1 MLAIVSL
8 IILILIFGVIFLHY
22 SSELA
27 FKRIF
32 LKHKKNKEEAFLYLK
47 DKGILDEEIYNKE
60 DIFNVKIKSSEG
72 YTLRGYLIEKYKN
85 NKYMILVHGYSANYH
100 IHMPFARLFL
110 NEGFNVLLVD
120 QRAHGGS
127 EGKYTTYGY
136 YEKNDIDGWIK
147 YLEGKNGEDIYIGLH
162 GQSLGGA
169 TVLMCGVNNNKVKF
183 IIDDCGFSNG
193 KEEIKHEFDKQRYI
207 PFKPVYWLLR
217 KKIKCRCNFDMDEVN
232 PLKEIQNS
240 NKPILFIHGKEDK
253 LVPYTMAEDMYNKR
267 ANKEDILYLV
277 EDADHM
283 ECYGANREKYEEVVR
298 KFISKVNGEN

>member
-1 MLAIVSL
+1 
-8 IILILIFGVIFLHY
+8 
-22 SSELA
+22 
-27 FKRIF
+27 
-32 LKHKKNKEEAFLYLK
+32 
-47 DKGILDEEIYNKE
+47 
-60 DIFNVKIKSSEG
+60 
-72 YTLRGYLIEKYKN
+72 
-85 NKYMILVHGYSANYH
+85 MILVHGYSANYH

-253 LVPYTMAEDMYNKR
+253 LVPYTMTEDMYNKR

>member
-32 LKHKKNKEEAFLYLK
+32 LKHKKNKEEAF
-47 DKGILDEEIYNKE
+47 
-60 DIFNVKIKSSEG
+60 
-72 YTLRGYLIEKYKN
+72 
-85 NKYMILVHGYSANYH
+85 
-100 IHMPFARLFL
+100 
-110 NEGFNVLLVD
+110 
-120 QRAHGGS
+120 
-127 EGKYTTYGY
+127 
-136 YEKNDIDGWIK
+136 
-147 YLEGKNGEDIYIGLH
+147 LEGKNGEDIYIGLH